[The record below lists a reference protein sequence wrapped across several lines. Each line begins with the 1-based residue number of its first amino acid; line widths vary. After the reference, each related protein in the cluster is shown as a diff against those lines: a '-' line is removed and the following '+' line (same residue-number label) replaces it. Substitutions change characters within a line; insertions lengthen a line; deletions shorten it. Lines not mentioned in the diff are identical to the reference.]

1 MSNQNKVALILLYI
15 GLDDP
20 CTMQNENPKLQ
31 PDSPAQSDHLGF
43 SFYMLWRS
51 SGPIYSKIG
60 GRVTGP
66 WAY

>member
-1 MSNQNKVALILLYI
+1 MYHAI
-15 GLDDP
+15 
-20 CTMQNENPKLQ
+20 ENPKLQ

-60 GRVTGP
+60 GGVTGP
-66 WAY
+66 SVDCRITE

>member
-1 MSNQNKVALILLYI
+1 MYHAI
-15 GLDDP
+15 
-20 CTMQNENPKLQ
+20 ENPKLQ

-60 GRVTGP
+60 GGVTGP